1 MTYRTCS
8 RTSIS
13 PTRSSPPTRGNCPFC
28 HCLRSSIERMFVLG
42 IDPGLTRCGYGLVE
56 GSFQGVES
64 FRAIRAGTIETDHE
78 VAVELRLG
86 QILVELE
93 ALLEETTPDA
103 VVVER
108 VFYQRNAK
116 TAIPVAQA
124 SGVAVA
130 LAAARNVPVRQFNA
144 QEVKLAVTGYGAAS
158 KVQVQGMVARLCGM
172 AETPKPADAADALAL
187 AITYFMVVRSEEKY
201 PLESRA

>member
-1 MTYRTCS
+1 
-8 RTSIS
+8 
-13 PTRSSPPTRGNCPFC
+13 
-28 HCLRSSIERMFVLG
+28 MFVLG
-42 IDPGLTRCGYGLVE
+42 IDPGLTRCGFGLIE

-64 FRAIRAGTIETDHE
+64 FRAVRAGTIETDHHD
-78 VAVELRLG
+78 AVESRLG
-86 QILVELE
+86 QLLVEIRS
-93 ALLEETTPDA
+93 LLDETKPDA

-130 LAAARNVPVRQFNA
+130 LADSMGLHVRQFTA

-158 KVQVQGMVARLCGM
+158 KVQVQGMVARLCNL
-172 AETPKPADAADALAL
+172 AQIPQPPDAADALGL
-187 AITYFMVVRSEEKY
+187 AITYFMVVRSERKY
-201 PLESRA
+201 PVVVGS

>member
-1 MTYRTCS
+1 
-8 RTSIS
+8 
-13 PTRSSPPTRGNCPFC
+13 
-28 HCLRSSIERMFVLG
+28 MFVLG

-56 GSFQGVES
+56 GSFAGVES
-64 FRAIRAGTIETDHE
+64 FRALRAGVVETDPALPVE
-78 VAVELRLG
+78 RRLGELLVELRS
-86 QILVELE
+86 
-93 ALLEETTPDA
+93 LLEETTPDA

-130 LAAARNVPVRQFNA
+130 LASALDLPVRQFTS

-158 KVQVQGMVARLCGM
+158 KSQVQSMVARLCGLV
-172 AETPKPADAADALAL
+172 ETPKPADVADALAL
-187 AITYFMVVRSEEKY
+187 AITFFMMVRIEQRYAPVS
-201 PLESRA
+201 PA

>member
-1 MTYRTCS
+1 
-8 RTSIS
+8 
-13 PTRSSPPTRGNCPFC
+13 
-28 HCLRSSIERMFVLG
+28 MFVLG
-42 IDPGLTRCGYGLVE
+42 IDPGLTRCGFGLVE

-64 FRAIRAGTIETDHE
+64 FRAVRAGTIETDHTTP
-78 VAVELRLG
+78 VESRLG
-86 QILVELE
+86 QLLVEIRS
-93 ALLEETTPDA
+93 LLEETRPDA

-130 LAAARNVPVRQFNA
+130 LADSLGIVVRQFTA

-158 KVQVQGMVARLCGM
+158 KLQVQGMVARLCHLV
-172 AETPKPADAADALAL
+172 EIPQPADAADALGL
-187 AITYFMVVRSEEKY
+187 AITYFMVARSEHKY
-201 PLESRA
+201 PAVTSI

>member
-1 MTYRTCS
+1 
-8 RTSIS
+8 
-13 PTRSSPPTRGNCPFC
+13 
-28 HCLRSSIERMFVLG
+28 MFVLG

-56 GSFQGVES
+56 GSFLGVES
-64 FRAIRAGTIETDHE
+64 FRAVRAGTIETDHQTP
-78 VAVELRLG
+78 VELRLG
-86 QILVELE
+86 QVLVEIR
-93 ALLEETTPDA
+93 ALLEETRPDA

-130 LAAARNVPVRQFNA
+130 LAASREIPVRQFNA

-158 KVQVQGMVARLCGM
+158 KVQVQGMVARLCGL
-172 AETPKPADAADALAL
+172 AEVPTPPDAADALAL
-187 AITYFMVVRSEEKY
+187 AITYFMVVRSEQKY
-201 PLESRA
+201 PIESRT